1 MDMITQSRTTI
12 APPASRRGQGRVRV
26 VKCPVCSKP
35 LSEDDLQPDPVLLRK
50 VRRAQELEEREE
62 EDDHLGDG
70 RKTKESQTRVE
81 LDSDDESDDAMDV
94 DAQLPSQRV
103 KAEPLSQAAP
113 VAVEEEEEEEEATLL
128 SDDSDGADE
137 STDGSE

>member
-35 LSEDDLQPDPVLLRK
+35 LSADDLQPDPVLLRK

-62 EDDHLGDG
+62 EDEHLGDG
-70 RKTKESQTRVE
+70 RKTKESHTRVE
-81 LDSDDESDDAMDV
+81 LDSDDESDDAMDI
-94 DAQLPSQRV
+94 DGQLPSQRV

-113 VAVEEEEEEEEATLL
+113 IAVEEEEEEGATLL
-128 SDDSDGADE
+128 SDDSNGADE